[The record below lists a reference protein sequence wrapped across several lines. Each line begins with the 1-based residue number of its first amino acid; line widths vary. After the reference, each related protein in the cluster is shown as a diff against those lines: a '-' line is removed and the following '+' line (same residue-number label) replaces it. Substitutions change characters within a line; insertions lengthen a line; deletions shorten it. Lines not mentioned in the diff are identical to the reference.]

1 MPIIFLILS
10 TAAVSTL
17 LGHSHQL
24 AGRDFFWPITAGG
37 MGRGG
42 IWLLWVV
49 ISKNIS
55 SMRKLTLVIIGF
67 LVSAGQRMFCF
78 VKEHP
83 KRNKK
88 YLWIN
93 THMWQWSYLLG
104 PPLCRSWCYLQSFRL
119 HRVWLGTYL
128 TRFRESPATQ
138 NWKWTQA
145 SACSSWAPGLT
156 ASHRLLSVMV
166 LPCQAIIA
174 WN

>member
-37 MGRGG
+37 MGGGG

-104 PPLCRSWCYLQSFRL
+104 TSSLQILMLFTILSSPQGVTGDLSHQVQGEPCHTELEVNPSICLFILGSRAHSF
-119 HRVWLGTYL
+119 
-128 TRFRESPATQ
+128 SP
-138 NWKWTQA
+138 
-145 SACSSWAPGLT
+145 SA
-156 ASHRLLSVMV
+156 
-166 LPCQAIIA
+166 
-174 WN
+174 